1 MGIPAQVSI
10 LNMIKQLLV
19 SEPNKNSSCI
29 SLWEVEQL
37 RRKQY
42 SKIYLKKKEYEEQM
56 VALLE
61 TRPDYK
67 DCYFNIM
74 SSFSALEN
82 EMTINIYHDGKC
94 ERILISKKPCNAY
107 GNIFVKKTDSIR
119 AQEYLELLGSVLS
132 ELYNFYIQYWQFYY
146 QSSYDVKSVN
156 SRFLVDI
163 SNYKSSITFG
173 TDFKLEFRTFEDV
186 SCMCLDDVLAA
197 ITGKEEEI
205 LKKVFVKIKD
215 CPEWMQPILREIR
228 QKELEEL
235 QSGET
240 EKQKRMEL
248 INRFFPFI

>member
-42 SKIYLKKKEYEEQM
+42 SKITLKKNEYEEQM
-56 VALLE
+56 VELMVQAHN
-61 TRPDYK
+61 TRYL
-67 DCYFNIM
+67 YTG
-74 SSFSALEN
+74 SSFNALEN
-82 EMTINIYHDGKC
+82 EMTISFYHNGKWENIF
-94 ERILISKKPCNAY
+94 ISKKPCNVY
-107 GNIFVKKTDSIR
+107 GNIFVKKIDSIH

-163 SNYKSSITFG
+163 SDSKSSITFG
-173 TDFKLEFRTFEDV
+173 TDFKLKFSSFEDV
-186 SCMCLDDVLAA
+186 SCMCPDDVLAA

-240 EKQKRMEL
+240 EKQKRMEF